1 MMIII
6 EVYNNT
12 LFYCSHEKYSM
23 KLIINLQIF
32 VFVIKLTIF
41 ETNELVFIDR
51 YYQSIEVSMA
61 IYWYNSKWQKASL
74 TTT

>member
-1 MMIII
+1 MIII

-51 YYQSIEVSMA
+51 YYQSIEESMA
-61 IYWYNSKWQKASL
+61 KYWYTSKWQKSSL